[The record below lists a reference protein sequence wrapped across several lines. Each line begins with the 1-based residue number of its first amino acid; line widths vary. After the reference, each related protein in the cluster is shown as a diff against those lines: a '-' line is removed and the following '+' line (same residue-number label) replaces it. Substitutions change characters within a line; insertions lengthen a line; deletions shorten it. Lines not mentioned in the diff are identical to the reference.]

1 MSEATP
7 FQVVSSFRPTGDQPE
22 AIERLSAGVER
33 GDRNLC
39 LLGATGTGKTF
50 TMANVIERTRKPTLI
65 ISHNKTLAAQ
75 LYEELREFFP
85 GNSVNYFVSYY
96 DYYQPEAYIPG
107 RDIYIEKDAS
117 RNDDL
122 DQLRLAAT
130 SNLLSRRDTVVVASV
145 SCIFGLGSPSAY
157 SEKVM
162 TITAGSEIARRDFF
176 RALTAM
182 QYARSDVDFKRGTF
196 RARGDA
202 IEVWPAYEKFAV
214 RVELF
219 GDEIDRIELINP
231 TSGELLAEERQ
242 FFLFPAVHYVMPE
255 DQLQEAIDGIRAEL
269 DERVLELR
277 SEGKLLEAQRL
288 LARTKYDLEMI
299 EEVGFCS
306 GIENYSRYMDG
317 RAPGERP
324 FTLLDYFD
332 YAPPASDPGAGPPP
346 DPDRVGRDA
355 REDEQ
360 RYGVSRQNQGDWLVI
375 IDESHVTIP
384 QINAMFNGDKHRKD
398 VLVEHGFRLPSALDN
413 RPLRFEEFEA
423 MVPRA
428 VYVSAT
434 PAPYELDKCG
444 GEVIEQVIRPTGLLD
459 PEVEVRPARE
469 QVADLLEAC
478 RERIGMGDRVLVTA
492 LTKRLCEDLTEYL
505 AKQGLRVRYL
515 HSEIDTLERVE
526 IITALR
532 SGEFDVLV
540 GVNLLREGLDM
551 PEVSLVCILDA
562 DKEGYL
568 RSSTSLIQQMGRA
581 ARNENAR
588 VILYADTMTRA
599 MRAAIEETE
608 RRRAKQIEYNR
619 AHGIT
624 PRTIRKDIRRGMEA
638 ELKSRR
644 RARDSV
650 ESDEP
655 LVSADEL
662 VSQLES
668 EMLEAAEE
676 MQFEKAAS
684 LRDQMRKV
692 QELID
697 SKRDERGGAGAD
709 ARNGSEAAAGS
720 ESDTGSTADGGD
732 RGPAS
737 GAASEPIMIRRSEIE
752 KAIRGGSQTKR
763 KKRRKTGQASSHRS
777 SSRRPGR

>member
-1 MSEATP
+1 LPEFTP
-7 FQVVSSFRPTGDQPE
+7 FEVVSSFRPTGDQPE
-22 AIERLSAGVER
+22 AIERLSAGITR

-50 TMANVIERTRKPTLI
+50 TMANVIERAQKPTLI
-65 ISHNKTLAAQ
+65 VSHNKTLAAQ

-162 TITAGSEIARRDFF
+162 TITRGSEISRRDFF
-176 RALTAM
+176 GALTAM
-182 QYARSDVDFKRGTF
+182 QYQRSDVEFKRGTF

-214 RVELF
+214 RIELF
-219 GDEIDRIELINP
+219 GDEIERLELVNP
-231 TSGELLAEERQ
+231 ASGELLAEERQ

-255 DQLQEAIDGIRAEL
+255 DRLQAAIEGIRAEL
-269 DERVLELR
+269 DARVLELR

-332 YAPPASDPGAGPPP
+332 YAPPSGDPVAGPAPE
-346 DPDRVGRDA
+346 PDRVGRDA

-434 PAPYELDKCG
+434 PGPYELNKCE

-459 PEVEVRPARE
+459 PVIEVRPARE

-478 RERIGMGDRVLVTA
+478 RERIETGDRVLVTA

-505 AKQGLRVRYL
+505 SKQGLRVRYL
-515 HSEIDTLERVE
+515 HSEIETLERVE
-526 IITALR
+526 IITGLR
-532 SGEFDVLV
+532 AGEFDVLV

-581 ARNENAR
+581 ARNEKAR
-588 VILYADTMTRA
+588 VILYADTMTKA
-599 MRAAIEETE
+599 MAAAIEETE
-608 RRRAKQIEYNR
+608 RRRAKQVAYNE

-624 PRTIRKDIRRGMEA
+624 PTTIRKGIRRGIES

-644 RARDSV
+644 RARDAV
-650 ESDEP
+650 ETDEP
-655 LVSADEL
+655 LVGADDL
-662 VSQLES
+662 VAQLES

-676 MQFEKAAS
+676 MKFERAAS

-692 QELID
+692 QELIEARRSEIGD
-697 SKRDERGGAGAD
+697 GDGDGDE
-709 ARNGSEAAAGS
+709 
-720 ESDTGSTADGGD
+720 
-732 RGPAS
+732 
-737 GAASEPIMIRRSEIE
+737 IMLRRSEIE
-752 KAIRGGSQTKR
+752 KAIKGGPQKGRR
-763 KKRRKTGQASSHRS
+763 KKRATGQASAHRS
-777 SSRRPGR
+777 KSRGAGR